1 MTPNVGDVG
10 RFEVGTPFRND
21 SFFTHSLQVMRTE
34 SFGVLIEDGE
44 EPYSQYYE
52 PLGIEHAAYRRD
64 VAGKEVMVSLRSTNG
79 ETRKIPSSYILTLP
93 KTGGI
98 EYVPVSMVIRLP
110 SMYGATAYDAV
121 IEALRE
127 VVQKTLGVVP
137 VGIDVVAAGA
147 PEFIDD
153 LEHKIID
160 TERLNYSRDDSN
172 NMLSELATL
181 RANNREMVAKL
192 KILEQLFIQMKLN
205 GYYAPPS
212 SGLMMHISNA
222 VS

>member
-10 RFEVGTPFRND
+10 RFEVGAPFYND
-21 SFFTHSLQVMRTE
+21 SFFSHSLQVMRVETY
-34 SFGVLIEDGE
+34 GVLIEDGE

-52 PLGIEHAAYRRD
+52 PLGIEHTAYRRD
-64 VAGKEVMVSLRSTNG
+64 VAGKEVMVSLRSTSG

-98 EYVPVSMVIRLP
+98 EYLPVSMVIRLP

-121 IEALRE
+121 IESMRE

-137 VGIDVVAAGA
+137 VGIDVIAAGA
-147 PEFIDD
+147 PEFIDEV
-153 LEHKIID
+153 EHVLID
-160 TERLNYSRDDSN
+160 TERLSFTRDDSN

-205 GYYAPPS
+205 GYYASPS
-212 SGLMMHISNA
+212 SGLMMHISTA
-222 VS
+222 LS